1 MISLSFSSSEVD
13 ALRQQRFDHPHPF
26 VQKKM
31 EALLLKSYGLP
42 HDQIASI
49 IGVCPNTLRSYFED
63 YETGGIEQLKKI
75 HFYRP
80 TSNLLE
86 FKGTLDS
93 YFRKNPPA
101 SVKEARAR
109 VEEMTGIKRGITQ
122 IRNFMQQMGLKR
134 RKTGAIPAKAD
145 VEKQQE
151 FIERELEPKL
161 KKAREGKIALFFVDA
176 AHFVHAP
183 FLGFLWCFERIFI
196 KAPSGRRRFNVLGA
210 INTVSQKLITVTN
223 DTYINYLSVCE
234 LMVKIAE
241 QGLKV
246 PITLVLDNASYQK
259 CVLVSQ
265 AAEHLHIELLFLP
278 TYSPN
283 LNLIERLW
291 KFVKKEVLN
300 SQYYPDFRSFRGTI
314 SAFLEDIHLKK
325 KKEIASLLTHNFQT
339 FEEMKMAA

>member
-13 ALRQQRFDHPHPF
+13 ALRQQRFNHPHPF

-42 HDQIASI
+42 HEQIASI
-49 IGVCPNTLRSYFED
+49 VGVCENTLRSYFED
-63 YETGGIEQLKKI
+63 YETGGIERLKEI
-75 HFYRP
+75 NFYRP

-101 SVKEARAR
+101 SVKEARYR
-109 VEEMTGIKRGITQ
+109 IEQMTGLKRGITQ
-122 IRNFMQQMGLKR
+122 IRHFIQQMGLKR
-134 RKTGAIPAKAD
+134 RKSGTIPAKAD
-145 VEKQQE
+145 VEKQNE
-151 FIERELEPKL
+151 FLEKELEPKL
-161 KKAREGKIALFFVDA
+161 KKAREGKIELFFVDA

-183 FLGFLWCFERIFI
+183 FLGFLWCFERIFV

-210 INTVSQKLITVTN
+210 INAVSQKLITVTN

-241 QGLKV
+241 QNLKV
-246 PITLVLDNASYQK
+246 PIILVLDNASYQK
-259 CVLVSQ
+259 CVLVAQ
-265 AAEHLHIELLFLP
+265 AADHLQIELLFLP

-291 KFVKKEVLN
+291 KFVKKEILN
-300 SQYYPDFRSFRGTI
+300 SKYYPDFLSFRGTI

-325 KKEIASLLTHNFQT
+325 KTELESLLAHNFQT
-339 FEEMKMAA
+339 FEEIKMAA